1 MGNKRAAAGE
11 PAPSVQSVDRAVAIL
26 EILARDGE
34 AGVTE
39 VARELDV
46 HKSTAS
52 RLLAALDRRE
62 LVTQDTARGKFR
74 LGVGIVRLA
83 GAASARLDVVQES
96 RPVCR
101 ALAQQVGETVN
112 LAILS
117 GRDALY
123 LDQAAGP
130 AALSPN
136 HWAGRRI
143 PLHATSDGKVLL
155 AYLPADE
162 LAASLVP
169 PLDRFTERTINAAD
183 EFPAVLAEVRRRG
196 FATAVDELEAGLTA
210 IAAPVRNAEGM
221 VIASISTSGPSFR
234 IPAGRI
240 PALAA
245 AVRRAADE
253 ISRRLGW
260 LARALPVR
268 AAGGHGLTGEGLT
281 GEDVTQLAGS
291 VVRIPVEGRLEVATL
306 RRGAVRG
313 EFALQRAMAGSGLL
327 RPGLLV
333 HGGHQEQHAGEHH
346 HAGRAMAQYQ
356 ARRGEHHAGQQQPP
370 ARQDGGGHPEQAD
383 GREQAAGTEAPAD
396 PRGAGRPGEPQ
407 RSGPPR

>member
-1 MGNKRAAAGE
+1 MSNSEAGASG
-11 PAPSVQSVDRAVAIL
+11 PVQSVDRAVAIL

-52 RLLAALDRRE
+52 RLLAALDRRG

-101 ALAQQVGETVN
+101 ALAQQVGETVS

-136 HWAGRRI
+136 HWAGRRV

-162 LAASLVP
+162 LAATLVP
-169 PLDRFTERTINAAD
+169 PLARFTERTITAVA
-183 EFPAVLAEVRRRG
+183 EFQTVLAEVRRRG
-196 FATAVDELEAGLTA
+196 FATTVDELEAGLTA
-210 IAAPVRNAEGM
+210 IAAPVRNAEGA
-221 VIASISTSGPSFR
+221 VIASISASGPT
-234 IPAGRI
+234 
-240 PALAA
+240 
-245 AVRRAADE
+245 VR
-253 ISRRLGW
+253 
-260 LARALPVR
+260 V
-268 AAGGHGLTGEGLT
+268 
-281 GEDVTQLAGS
+281 
-291 VVRIPVEGRLEVATL
+291 PVESRLEVATL

-313 EFALQRAMAGSGLL
+313 EFALQRAMAGAGLL

-333 HGGHQEQHAGEHH
+333 HGGHQEQHAGKHH

-356 ARRGEHHAGQQQPP
+356 ARRRQHHAGQQQPP

-383 GREQAAGTEAPAD
+383 SREQAAGTQAPSD
-396 PRGAGRPGEPQ
+396 PHGAGRPGEPQ
-407 RSGPPR
+407 SSGPPR

>member
-1 MGNKRAAAGE
+1 MSNSEAGGPGTARPASSVQAAS
-11 PAPSVQSVDRAVAIL
+11 SVQSVDRAVAIL

-34 AGVTE
+34 AGVTD
-39 VARELDV
+39 VARELGV

-101 ALAQQVGETVN
+101 ALAQQAGETVN

-155 AYLPADE
+155 AYLPEDE

-169 PLDRFTERTINAAD
+169 PLALHRAHRH
-183 EFPAVLAEVRRRG
+183 RRG
-196 FATAVDELEAGLTA
+196 RVHG
-210 IAAPVRNAEGM
+210 
-221 VIASISTSGPSFR
+221 
-234 IPAGRI
+234 PAGRG
-240 PALAA
+240 AA
-245 AVRRAADE
+245 AWLRHRGGRVRGRPDRHRGPGPG
-253 ISRRLGW
+253 RRGPPRRGRDIPTPR
-260 LARALPVR
+260 LARPLARSPAIR
-268 AAGGHGLTGEGLT
+268 GHLLAC
-281 GEDVTQLAGS
+281 EDVAQLAGHP
-291 VVRIPVEGRLEVATL
+291 VRIAVEGRFEIAALG
-306 RRGAVRG
+306 RGGVRG
-313 EFALQRAMAGSGLL
+313 ELAFQRAATSADLL
-327 RPGLLV
+327 RPGL
-333 HGGHQEQHAGEHH
+333 GERGRRQEHH
-346 HAGRAMAQYQ
+346 SR
-356 ARRGEHHAGQQQPP
+356 EH
-370 ARQDGGGHPEQAD
+370 
-383 GREQAAGTEAPAD
+383 
-396 PRGAGRPGEPQ
+396 
-407 RSGPPR
+407 

>member
-1 MGNKRAAAGE
+1 
-11 PAPSVQSVDRAVAIL
+11 VQSVDRAVAIL

-123 LDQAAGP
+123 LDQVAGP
-130 AALSPN
+130 AALSPHN
-136 HWAGRRI
+136 WAGQRI

-155 AYLPADE
+155 AYLPAAE
-162 LAASLVP
+162 LSEYLTP
-169 PLDRFTERTINAAD
+169 PLPRFTKHTMTAID
-183 EFPAVLAEVRRRG
+183 EFPRLLAEVRRRG
-196 FATAVDELEAGLTA
+196 FATAVEELEAGLTA
-210 IAAPVRNAEGM
+210 IAAPVRNAEGK
-221 VIASISTSGPSFR
+221 VIASVSASGPSFR
-234 IPAGRI
+234 IPADRI

-253 ISRRLGW
+253 VSRRLGW
-260 LARALPVR
+260 LA
-268 AAGGHGLTGEGLT
+268 G
-281 GEDVTQLAGS
+281 
-291 VVRIPVEGRLEVATL
+291 
-306 RRGAVRG
+306 
-313 EFALQRAMAGSGLL
+313 
-327 RPGLLV
+327 
-333 HGGHQEQHAGEHH
+333 
-346 HAGRAMAQYQ
+346 
-356 ARRGEHHAGQQQPP
+356 
-370 ARQDGGGHPEQAD
+370 
-383 GREQAAGTEAPAD
+383 
-396 PRGAGRPGEPQ
+396 
-407 RSGPPR
+407 